1 MKKTKFYQLIAL
13 VIVTILCHLFACKSD
28 SNVPKTEMT
37 ALLNRPASIQY
48 GKEWETVQNQY
59 QDCVLKI
66 SKNPNDNEA
75 KLQLAQIFTKEA
87 RVGGEHGHYYPAVLK
102 ILDEVIADEKVN
114 KDLLFLALVNKA
126 GAQLSQHDFKGALV
140 TGNEALKL
148 NNVNAQIYGVL
159 VDANV
164 ELGNYEE
171 AVKMSDK
178 MISIKPDIRSYSR
191 VAYLREIY
199 GDVNGSIE
207 AMKLAANAGYPGT
220 EETSWAMLTL
230 GNLLNEYN
238 RKEEAIQV
246 YSEILSARPDYP
258 FALHAL
264 GQVYQQTEKLDSAEF
279 YFKKSIN
286 IIPEVGFYISLAE
299 LYKSQNKTEEVT
311 KLNSEIL
318 EMLKG
323 DVESGHNMNLEYA
336 SFYLDLMNE
345 PNEALKYANEEYKLR
360 PENIDV
366 NRLLAKINVALD
378 MKAEARNF
386 ATAAGRTSS
395 KNPELISIIA
405 KL

>member
-1 MKKTKFYQLIAL
+1 
-13 VIVTILCHLFACKSD
+13 
-28 SNVPKTEMT
+28 
-37 ALLNRPASIQY
+37 
-48 GKEWETVQNQY
+48 
-59 QDCVLKI
+59 VLKLN
-66 SKNPNDNEA
+66 KNPNDNEA

-148 NNVNAQIYGVL
+148 NNVNAQIYGVM

-207 AMKLAANAGYPGT
+207 AMKLATSAGYPGT

-230 GNLLNEYN
+230 GDLLKEYD
-238 RKEEAIQV
+238 RKDEAIQV
-246 YSEILSARPDYP
+246 YKEILAMRPDYP
-258 FALHAL
+258 FALHAI
-264 GQVYQQTEKLDSAEF
+264 GQVYNQTEKLDSAEF
-279 YFKKSIN
+279 YYKRSIN

-299 LYKSQNKTEEVT
+299 LYKAQNKTAAVS

-323 DVESGHNMNLEYA
+323 DVESGHKMNLEYA

>member
-37 ALLNRPASIQY
+37 ALLNRPESIQY

-207 AMKLAANAGYPGT
+207 AMKLAASAGYPGT

-246 YSEILSARPDYP
+246 YSEILSMRPDYP

-299 LYKSQNKTEEVT
+299 LYKSQNKTEEVS
-311 KLNSEIL
+311 KLNMEIV